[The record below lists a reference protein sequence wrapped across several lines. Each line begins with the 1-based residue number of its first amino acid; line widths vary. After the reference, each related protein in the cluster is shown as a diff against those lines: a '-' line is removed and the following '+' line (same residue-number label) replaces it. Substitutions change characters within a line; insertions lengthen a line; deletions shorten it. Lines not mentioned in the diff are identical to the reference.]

1 MGSRMFTLHVPE
13 ATFARCTVHRRSG
26 GKSIAGGYLH
36 SNAGVFSRSRGL
48 GRQGRDTD
56 ASNGEVLA
64 EGECWDQLAALSWNE
79 SAVKA
84 CQEKSDVASAVVI
97 RGR

>member
-64 EGECWDQLAALSWNE
+64 EGECWDQL
-79 SAVKA
+79 SAFT
-84 CQEKSDVASAVVI
+84 
-97 RGR
+97 